1 VINLKELVKGISA
14 SRGTARGKIRLVLE
28 AKDIGKVCEGD
39 ILVARHTEPSFT
51 IAMMKAVAFVTD
63 IGGTCSHAA
72 IIARELG
79 VPCIVAAIDATKI
92 LKEGQEVIVDADK
105 GIVFSADE

>member
-1 VINLKELVKGISA
+1 MIKLKELVKGMSA
-14 SRGTARGKIRLVLE
+14 SKGTARGKVRLVLE

-39 ILVARHTEPSFT
+39 ILVARQTEPSFT

-63 IGGTCSHAA
+63 IGGTCCHAA
-72 IIARELG
+72 IVARELG

-92 LKEGQEVIVDADK
+92 LKEGQEVTINIPFTYK
-105 GIVFSADE
+105 I